1 MEPMEPNNMQ
11 PGTEPAQ
18 TPNQSQDDVRIIG
31 EMPGRPAKRGLYTLI
46 AVLVM
51 LTVAAFFVHDQVFK
65 IRDVDIRSVQN
76 ISQEEVMR
84 LSGITANTS
93 YFGLNEEKIRA
104 GIESNRYLRFES
116 MEKVW
121 PNGVI
126 LNIQERQP
134 CINVLN
140 AGIQYVVASD
150 GMVLESYASLR
161 LDNGCIKTTGL
172 SIRDIRVGSQIVCYN
187 SEQLDAMLDIA
198 AELDAQGCMDEIA
211 EINLSMLD
219 SIYLVTTDSYVANI
233 GDAQELRPKIG
244 TVRAVVAELRSRGLK
259 GGMIEATVPGEASY
273 RPVSN

>member
-104 GIESNRYLRFES
+104 GIESNRYLCFES

>member
-1 MEPMEPNNMQ
+1 MQ
-11 PGTEPAQ
+11 PGAEPAQ

-84 LSGITANTS
+84 LSSITANTS